1 MKRLIGGGLA
11 ALAVLA
17 ILTGCSATGGA
28 PRSTVEQQDA
38 TAISSPPWLHPVVTA
53 PPALP
58 LKYYPGDTVQN
69 GSLQYVVQGTRTATR
84 VYDQFGG
91 YVPASDGAEFFIVK
105 VSVRN
110 VSQQAVQFFPV
121 AQTLSVRGQQFNA
134 DPMSTAFVDTTG
146 IGVIQ
151 PGQSVST
158 ELSFL
163 VWAAIK
169 PEAIMLS
176 DMLGGS
182 PAATRVE
189 LVTP

>member
-69 GSLQYVVQGTRTATR
+69 GSLQYVVQGTHTATR

-121 AQTLSVRGQQFNA
+121 AQTLSVRGPI
-134 DPMSTAFVDTTG
+134 DPTCTLWRVRPEPVRPVTNRERIYD
-146 IGVIQ
+146 
-151 PGQSVST
+151 PGT
-158 ELSFL
+158 
-163 VWAAIK
+163 W
-169 PEAIMLS
+169 
-176 DMLGGS
+176 LGMYD
-182 PAATRVE
+182 V
-189 LVTP
+189 